1 MFCGVHIL
9 QNISIK
15 SGIMFSKN
23 LRVGGVGRKLILILL
38 CEPMGRTFKLLVM
51 A

>member
-9 QNISIK
+9 QNINIK
-15 SGIMFSKN
+15 SGITFIKN
-23 LRVGGVGRKLILILL
+23 LRVGGVGRKLILILF
-38 CEPMGRTFKLLVM
+38 EPMGHTFKLLVM